1 MSTAPQAPKS
11 SPITLTVLS
20 LLHFK
25 PLHPY
30 GMQRLLKQWGKDQ
43 VVNVGQRTSLY
54 RAIDRLLGAGLIAVR
69 ETERDQQYPERTVYE
84 ITDAGREATRS
95 WLLEM
100 LREPK
105 SEFPEFPVALANLML
120 LTPGEIEQALTARLT
135 AVRAGQAAQQ
145 RSLAETA
152 AFGVPRV
159 AMLENEYAVALAT
172 AEADW
177 LESVIADLRAGTLT
191 WSAEE
196 LIAVAQASDAQ
207 APQ

>member
-1 MSTAPQAPKS
+1 MSTAPKS
-11 SPITLTVLS
+11 SPIQLTVLS

-30 GMQRLLKQWGKDQ
+30 GMQRLLKEWGKDQ

-69 ETERDQQYPERTVYE
+69 ETGRDQQYPERTVYE
-84 ITDAGREATRS
+84 ITDAGRATTRT

-100 LREPK
+100 LREPRL
-105 SEFPEFPVALANLML
+105 EFPEFPVALSNLML
-120 LTPGEIEQALTARLT
+120 LTPDEIEQALTARLT
-135 AVRAGQAAQQ
+135 AVRAGQAAHE

-152 AFGVPRV
+152 ALGVPRV
-159 AMLENEYAVALAT
+159 AMLENEYTRTLAA
-172 AEADW
+172 AEGDW
-177 LESVIADLRAGTLT
+177 LESVLADLRSGHLT

-196 LIAVAQASDAQ
+196 LIAVARASDAQ

>member
-1 MSTAPQAPKS
+1 MSTAPKS
-11 SPITLTVLS
+11 TPVQLTVLS

-30 GMQRLLKQWGKDQ
+30 GMQRLLKEWGKDQ

-69 ETERDQQYPERTVYE
+69 ETGRDQQYPERTVYE
-84 ITDAGREATRS
+84 ITDAGRAATRT
-95 WLLEM
+95 WLLDM
-100 LREPK
+100 LREPRL
-105 SEFPEFPVALANLML
+105 EFPEFPVALANLML
-120 LTPGEIEQALTARLT
+120 LAPDEIEQALTARLA
-135 AVRAGQAAQQ
+135 AVRAGQAAQE

-159 AMLENEYAVALAT
+159 AMLENEYARALAA
-172 AEADW
+172 AEGDW
-177 LESVIADLRAGTLT
+177 LESVLADLRSGRLT

-196 LIAVAQASDAQ
+196 LIAFARADEDRT
-207 APQ
+207 PQ